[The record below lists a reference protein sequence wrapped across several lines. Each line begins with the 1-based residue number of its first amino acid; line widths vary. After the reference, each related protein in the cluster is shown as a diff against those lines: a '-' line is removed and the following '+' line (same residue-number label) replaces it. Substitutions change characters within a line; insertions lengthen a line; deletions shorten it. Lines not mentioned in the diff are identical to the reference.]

1 MSTKIRVE
9 DLNFYY
15 GKTQAL
21 KGINLNILDR
31 QVTALIGPSGCGKS
45 TFIRTLNRMN
55 DIIPGTKVEGSIF
68 LDGTNIY
75 ESGVDIV
82 NLRRRIGMLFQR
94 PNPFPKSVF
103 ENIAF
108 GLRISKKFS
117 RSEIEVRVIK
127 CLREVGLWEEV
138 KDRLYQ
144 SSLTLLPGQQQLLCI
159 ARLLVV
165 EPEVILMDEPC
176 SALDPLATL
185 RVEELIR
192 KLKQNYT
199 VIIVTHNMQQAARV
213 SEVTGFF
220 YLGELIEYG
229 STSEIFTRPRD
240 RRTEDFITGRFG

>member
-117 RSEIEVRVIK
+117 RSEVEVRVIK
-127 CLREVGLWEEV
+127 CLQEVGLWEEV

-185 RVEELIR
+185 RIEELIR

>member
-117 RSEIEVRVIK
+117 RSEVEVRVIK
-127 CLREVGLWEEV
+127 CLQEVGLWEEV